1 MPDSNPTQQM
11 FDLWRKGLEEGAQS
25 WSRLLSQTPAAPP
38 DPAAFWRPA
47 VEQWVQAWARVFA
60 QAPVTPDVAA
70 QWKQML
76 DQSIEAWS
84 RALGQAMNTDSFAR
98 QLGGYLDQWLAA
110 YGPARKVQDQ
120 ATEQALQTLGV
131 ASRGQLTSVAKQIVE
146 LEERVERIEETVT
159 LILRRL
165 EQLAKAVGAAPRD
178 SA

>member
-1 MPDSNPTQQM
+1 MADPNPTQQM
-11 FDLWRKGLEEGAQS
+11 FDMWRKGLEEGAQS
-25 WSRLLSQTPAAPP
+25 WSRLLAQTPAAPP

-60 QAPVTPDVAA
+60 QAPVTPDIAG

-98 QLGGYLDQWLAA
+98 QLGGYLDQWMAA
-110 YGPARKVQDQ
+110 YAPVRKVQDQ

-131 ASRGQLTSVAKQIVE
+131 ASRSQLTAVAKQIVE
-146 LEERVERIEETVT
+146 LEERLERIEDSIT
-159 LILRRL
+159 LVRERL
-165 EQLAKAVGAAPRD
+165 EKRA
-178 SA
+178 